1 MKHLKPAHW
10 IALLLTCQLS
20 AHAADLS
27 DPTQPPLVIS
37 PRVGKVV
44 QRSSLKLDGI
54 VNEVAIINGKLV
66 RSGEWIGDARID
78 VIARDCVHY
87 TRAGSRHVLR
97 LAGTTIKVRHS
108 GAVRED
114 KR

>member
-1 MKHLKPAHW
+1 MKHLKSSRW
-10 IALLLTCQLS
+10 ITLLLTCQLS

-27 DPTQPPLVIS
+27 DPTQPPLVTS
-37 PRVGKVV
+37 PRLGKAAQLV
-44 QRSSLKLDGI
+44 SLKLDGI
-54 VNEVAIINGKLV
+54 VKEAAIINGKLV
-66 RSGEWIGDARID
+66 RTGEWIGDARID

-87 TRAGSRHVLR
+87 TRAGRSHVLR
-97 LAGTTIKVRHS
+97 LAGTTIKVKHS